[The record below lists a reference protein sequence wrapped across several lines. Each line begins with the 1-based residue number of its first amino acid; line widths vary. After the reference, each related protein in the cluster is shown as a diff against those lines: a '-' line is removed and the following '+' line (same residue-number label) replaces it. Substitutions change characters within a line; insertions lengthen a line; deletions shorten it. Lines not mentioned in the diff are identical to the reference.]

1 MDSIIHLEECSC
13 SDASSIFMKSFILHC
28 SMVNTKTTPRKAKE
42 ICPVCFVELDGKDA
56 WSEHVLSC
64 ASSMMVCKACHVS
77 FKKKEYLQKHM
88 RTKHPDAPSS
98 TQKGPSHDQEDDSD
112 WDVDPEVQLGEVRT
126 EPAEIEM
133 DQTLPSTSQEDYISG
148 RVVRKRTA
156 PSPVFSS
163 KRTNF
168 GVVEETGPKK
178 SADLGIQTDNM
189 DPVLSKIMVDEAT
202 QTEGYHRR
210 VKEITITKYHENG
223 QKIKRIKESE
233 ELFDL

>member
-1 MDSIIHLEECSC
+1 
-13 SDASSIFMKSFILHC
+13 MKAFILHC
-28 SMVNTKTTPRKAKE
+28 SMVNTKTTPRRAKE

-98 TQKGPSHDQEDDSD
+98 THKDTSHDQEDDSD

-126 EPAEIEM
+126 EPAEKEM
-133 DQTLPSTSQEDYISG
+133 EALPSTSQDDFISG

-163 KRTNF
+163 RRTNL
-168 GVVEETGPKK
+168 GIVEETVSKK
-178 SADLGIQTDNM
+178 SVEFGIQTDNL
-189 DPVLSKIMVDEAT
+189 DPVLSKITVDEST